1 MKQVKILGIVFML
14 VGVISL
20 FIGAYLSAQREED
33 DYMENVNIN
42 IKMSKCLDNIC
53 TSELFIENTKGA
65 GSKMQFKITNKED
78 TSLPKGEIILKF
90 STGQEVSYKYE
101 QLASKE
107 TIEVKKTLK
116 DNFGYVTDYELKKK
130 N

>member
-14 VGVISL
+14 VGVVAI
-20 FIGAYLSAQREED
+20 FIGTYFSASKKEN

-65 GSKMQFKITNKED
+65 GSKMQFKITNKKD

-90 STGQEVSYKYE
+90 STRQEVSYKYV

>member
-14 VGVISL
+14 VGVVAI
-20 FIGAYLSAQREED
+20 FIGTYFSASKKEN

-65 GSKMQFKITNKED
+65 GSKMQFKITNKQD

-101 QLASKE
+101 RLASKE

>member
-14 VGVISL
+14 VGVVAI
-20 FIGAYLSAQREED
+20 FIGTYLSASKKEN

-42 IKMSKCLDNIC
+42 IPKSKCLGSIC

-65 GSKMQFKITNKED
+65 GSKMQFKITNKKD

-101 QLASKE
+101 RLASKE

>member
-14 VGVISL
+14 VGVVAI
-20 FIGAYLSAQREED
+20 FIGTYLSASKKEN

-65 GSKMQFKITNKED
+65 GSKMQFKVTNKKD

-101 QLASKE
+101 QLAPKE

>member
-14 VGVISL
+14 VGVVAI
-20 FIGAYLSAQREED
+20 FIGTYFSASKK
-33 DYMENVNIN
+33 ENVNIN

-65 GSKMQFKITNKED
+65 GSKMQFKITNKKD

>member
-14 VGVISL
+14 VGVVAI
-20 FIGAYLSAQREED
+20 FIGTYFSASKKEN

-65 GSKMQFKITNKED
+65 GSKMQFKITNKKD

>member
-14 VGVISL
+14 VGVVAI
-20 FIGAYLSAQREED
+20 FIGTYLSASKKEN

-65 GSKMQFKITNKED
+65 GSKMQFKITNKKD

-101 QLASKE
+101 RLASKE

>member
-1 MKQVKILGIVFML
+1 
-14 VGVISL
+14 
-20 FIGAYLSAQREED
+20 
-33 DYMENVNIN
+33 
-42 IKMSKCLDNIC
+42 
-53 TSELFIENTKGA
+53 
-65 GSKMQFKITNKED
+65 MQFKITNKKD